1 MKNQNKKYN
10 LNEKNRRR
18 MNEIFGKA
26 MWIGTV
32 MYTEDEKKAVDQKT
46 LASIIRNAA
55 LIRSIAWDIAHDLG
69 LEILEYMP
77 EDK

>member
-1 MKNQNKKYN
+1 
-10 LNEKNRRR
+10 
-18 MNEIFGKA
+18 
-26 MWIGTV
+26 